1 MAPHANFH
9 QLISIEKLIVSVCRY
24 HMSYIYADI
33 ICLISMQ
40 IYSLFFFYTMESK
53 VYIKLNYFACSV
65 GRHQQAESYLLAS
78 ESRLSQPSPLF
89 RGIFRWLNSLAIHH
103 SLIRTVRRS
112 KFDFRHP
119 LFL

>member
-40 IYSLFFFYTMESK
+40 IYSLFFFYTMVGVVCITRLLSTTWPRFKSFTLLYADRECYPDASTTSNSNESNVKLLTTAAMVDNLAEK
-53 VYIKLNYFACSV
+53 VDECLLN
-65 GRHQQAESYLLAS
+65 RD
-78 ESRLSQPSPLF
+78 R
-89 RGIFRWLNSLAIHH
+89 
-103 SLIRTVRRS
+103 
-112 KFDFRHP
+112 
-119 LFL
+119 